1 MASYGVEDFVRDYDV
16 SRETCARLEQFAEL
30 LKHWNRRVN
39 LVSKD
44 SLNDIWRRHMADSA
58 QLRDVIPAYDGALI
72 DVGSGAGF
80 PGMVLAIM
88 GLADIHLI
96 EASAKK
102 CTFLREAARITG
114 SPATI
119 HNLRLGDDAASLA
132 ALPKAAIVTA
142 RAVSPL
148 AKLLDIVFPIVYE
161 KTYCIFSKG
170 IRAADELKVARQ
182 SWQFEVQQI
191 ASEVE
196 ASGVILKINNICRHG
211 SCSKGRR

>member
-16 SRETCARLEQFAEL
+16 SRETCARLEKFAEL

-58 QLRDVIPAYDGALI
+58 QLRDVMPAYDGALI

-96 EASAKK
+96 DASAKK
-102 CTFLREAARITG
+102 CTFLREASRITG
-114 SPATI
+114 SLATI
-119 HNLRLGDDAASLA
+119 HNLRLGEDAASLA

-148 AKLLDIVFPIVYE
+148 VKLLDIVIPIVYDQ
-161 KTYCIFSKG
+161 TYCIFSKG
-170 IRAADELKVARQ
+170 IRAADELKAARQ

-191 ASEVE
+191 VSEVE
-196 ASGVILKINNICRHG
+196 LGGVILKINHIRRRG
-211 SCSKGRR
+211 S

>member
-1 MASYGVEDFVRDYDV
+1 MASYGVEDFVRDYGV

-88 GLADIHLI
+88 GQADVHLI

-119 HNLRLGDDAASLA
+119 HNLRLGEDAASLA

-142 RAVSPL
+142 RAVSL
-148 AKLLDIVFPIVYE
+148 LVKLLDIVFPIVYDR
-161 KTYCIFSKG
+161 TYCIFSKG
-170 IRAADELKVARQ
+170 IQADDELKAARQ

-191 ASEVE
+191 VSEVE
-196 ASGVILKINNICRHG
+196 LGGVILKINHIRRRG
-211 SCSKGRR
+211 S

>member
-16 SRETCARLEQFAEL
+16 SHETCARLEQFAEL

-88 GLADIHLI
+88 GLADVHLI

-119 HNLRLGDDAASLA
+119 HNLRLGDDPASLA
-132 ALPKAAIVTA
+132 ALPKATIVTA

-148 AKLLDIVFPIVYE
+148 VKLLDIVFPIVYD

-170 IRAADELKVARQ
+170 IRAADELKAARQ

-191 ASEVE
+191 VSEVE
-196 ASGVILKINNICRHG
+196 LGGVILKINHIRRRG
-211 SCSKGRR
+211 S

>member
-16 SRETCARLEQFAEL
+16 SRETCDRLELFAEL

-44 SLNDIWRRHMADSA
+44 SLNDVWRRHMADSA
-58 QLRDVIPAYDGALI
+58 QLRKVIPPYEGALI

-88 GLADIHLI
+88 GLSDIHLI

-102 CTFLREAARITG
+102 CAFLREAARITG
-114 SPATI
+114 ASVTI
-119 HNLRLGDDAASLA
+119 HNIRIARDATPHA
-132 ALPKAAIVTA
+132 ALPEAAIVTA

-148 AKLLDIVFPIVYE
+148 ANLLDIVFPIMYDR
-161 KTYCIFSKG
+161 TCCIFPKG
-170 IRAADELKVARQ
+170 IQADD
-182 SWQFEVQQI
+182 EVQ
-191 ASEVE
+191 E
-196 ASGVILKINNICRHG
+196 ARRRWNFDVVQMPSKIEPGAVILKISHVRRHEEQETED
-211 SCSKGRR
+211 

>member
-44 SLNDIWRRHMADSA
+44 SLNNVWRRHMADSA

-72 DVGSGAGF
+72 DAGSGAGF
-80 PGMVLAIM
+80 PGMVLSIL

-96 EASAKK
+96 EANAKK
-102 CTFLREAARITG
+102 CTFLRETARITG

-119 HNLRLGDDAASLA
+119 HNLRLGDSTASLA

-148 AKLLDIVFPIVYE
+148 AKLLDIVFPLVYNQ
-161 KTYCIFSKG
+161 TYCIFSKG
-170 IRAADELKVARQ
+170 IQADDELKVARQ

-191 ASEVE
+191 ASKVE
-196 ASGVILKINNICRHG
+196 PGGVILKINNIRRHG
-211 SCSKGRR
+211 S